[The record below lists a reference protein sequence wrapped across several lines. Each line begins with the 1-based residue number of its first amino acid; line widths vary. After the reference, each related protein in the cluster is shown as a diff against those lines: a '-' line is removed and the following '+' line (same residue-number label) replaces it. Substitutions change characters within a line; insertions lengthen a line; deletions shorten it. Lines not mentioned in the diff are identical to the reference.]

1 MTGKVLGHG
10 EKPRLLDG
18 LDSQAEVIIRKIPLD
33 AIEPDPDQPRL
44 HFDEAELNELAAS
57 IRDVGMLHLPAVY
70 PIASDGVQATRFRL
84 LFGERRW
91 RAARLA
97 GWTEMHCK
105 VAPSVRD
112 EDLVARLKI
121 LDQQEH
127 ENFARAALS
136 AVEEARGLKNKLD
149 LLRKLEPEAAKTEL
163 VEKVAAERRL
173 NASAVFRLL
182 DLLES
187 PESLRSA
194 ILERRIVSR
203 ELAFQLSGHWTALLK
218 KHSGDATSRR
228 ELQFREAVAAWAQA
242 QGRELSSEA
251 YAAYAAAHFL
261 DPKMVRGTIRVAEKI
276 ALRAEEEFA
285 GVVQRAIR
293 EGWTVKDARRHLCGA
308 RGQRSR
314 ERVGRRLFERISSK
328 SGERL
333 VVHLGCFDDPKV
345 ATPEAR
351 EELATVLRE
360 VLAAVCSAAACRL
373 TPTP

>member
-1 MTGKVLGHG
+1 MNDEVLAKAA
-10 EKPRLLDG
+10 KPRLLDQ
-18 LDSQAEVIIRKIPLD
+18 LDSQADVVIRKIPLD
-33 AIEPDPDQPRL
+33 SIEPDPGQPRL
-44 HFDEAELNELAAS
+44 HFDEAELKELAAS

-70 PIASDGVQATRFRL
+70 PVASDGVQPTRFRL

-105 VAPSVRD
+105 VAPSVND

-121 LDQQEH
+121 IDQQEH

-163 VEKVAAERRL
+163 VEKLAAERRL
-173 NASAVFRLL
+173 NPSGVFRLL

-203 ELAFQLSGHWTALLK
+203 ELAFQLSAHWAALLK

-228 ELQFREAVAAWAQA
+228 ELQFRDAVAGWAQA
-242 QGRELSSEA
+242 QGGELSSET
-251 YAAYAAAHFL
+251 YAAYAAAHYL
-261 DPKMVRGTIRVAEKI
+261 DPKMVRGTIRVAEKV
-276 ALRAEEEFA
+276 AGRAEEEFA
-285 GVVQRAIR
+285 SVVQRAIR

-314 ERVGRRLFERISSK
+314 ERAGPRLFEKISSK

-333 VVHLGCFDDPKV
+333 VVHLGCFDDPQV

-360 VLAAVCSAAACRL
+360 VLAAACPPAPRSDA
-373 TPTP
+373 PTP